1 MNHAL
6 AKVFA
11 SECIQLAC
19 CIEVLGEMRGLKLRV
34 GGLAHVVAGK
44 LTIGMHGAAQQSA
57 AEGAVRERGDAA
69 AESVRQNVAFYF
81 AFEEIVGR
89 LNRVKRRDG
98 FETLHLI
105 RRIVAYADGTNL
117 ALVVEFTKSDGCLL
131 DGNTR
136 IRPVHL
142 VNIDVVRLET
152 TQRILEF
159 LEDALACGV
168 ALDFAIRPVDADLGG
183 DDDALPATVLVH
195 GFAHDCFGAPIAIDG
210 RSVDQIDAVVEC
222 RMNGANGFFLSG
234 SAPHPA
240 ADGPGAKCDSRTND
254 SCTADVDVFQHVVL
268 LSFLVIWCHW
278 ARRMPGGMSLR
289 RAK

>member
-81 AFEEIVGR
+81 ALEEIVGR

-98 FETLHLI
+98 FETLHLFG
-105 RRIVAYADGTNL
+105 RIIAYADGANL
-117 ALVVEFTKSDGCLL
+117 ALFVEVTKSGGCLF
-131 DGNTR
+131 DGDER

-142 VNIDVVRLET
+142 INIDVVRLET
-152 TQRILEF
+152 TQRTLEF
-159 LEDALACGV
+159 LENTLACGI
-168 ALDFAIRPVDADLGG
+168 AFDFAIRPVEADFGG
-183 DDDALPATVLVH
+183 EDNALPATAL
-195 GFAHDCFGAPIAIDG
+195 AHSFTHDLFGTPIAVDG
-210 RSVDQIDAVVEC
+210 CSIDQIDATIER
-222 RMNGANGFFLSG
+222 RMNGANGFFLVG

-240 ADGPGAKCDSRTND
+240 ADGPGAECDSGTNE
-254 SCTADVDVFQHVVL
+254 SCTVDVDIFQHVVF
-268 LSFLVIWCHW
+268 LS
-278 ARRMPGGMSLR
+278 
-289 RAK
+289 